1 MAFSS
6 FLQPAENAF
15 ASQAGRDPCLANILY
30 TPMLNPARTS
40 PSGGAGVAGA
50 WGQMAR
56 KTPEA

>member
-1 MAFSS
+1 MAFWS
-6 FLQPAENAF
+6 FRQPAESAF
-15 ASQAGRDPCLANILY
+15 VSQAGRDLCLANILY

-50 WGQMAR
+50 WGQVAR

>member
-6 FLQPAENAF
+6 FLQPVENAF
-15 ASQAGRDPCLANILY
+15 VSQARKDPCLANILY
-30 TPMLNPARTS
+30 TPMLNLARTS

-50 WGQMAR
+50 WGQVAR